1 MSSHRQSNSPLVR
14 LVPCC
19 LCGKEDFRL
28 LFVKQSSRRESFQVV
43 KCKGCNLVQVNPQ
56 PNSAAVRS
64 CYDEKYF
71 LRRTDRGYNNYFS
84 EEMRKEVCRVYEQN
98 LKDLK
103 FDDYEGSL
111 HAKKKARSKKQSL
124 PTTLDAGCAS
134 GYFVDFMQKRGW
146 KAEGIELS
154 PHATAEGKKQGLTIH
169 VGDFLKAKKLRPNSL
184 DMISFWSSLEH
195 MHDPRAVFQKSK
207 SLLKPEGRLIL
218 STCRYGILARLR
230 GEKWRYMNVPEHL
243 YFFSLPQLILMAG
256 QCGFRVISWVSYG
269 SGLTAKNKMSFL
281 YRASKAFLDPLI
293 KLVDQGDMIAIHFQS
308 TKEYG

>member
-14 LVPCC
+14 QVPCC

-103 FDDYEGSL
+103 L
-111 HAKKKARSKKQSL
+111 MTMKNH
-124 PTTLDAGCAS
+124 
-134 GYFVDFMQKRGW
+134 
-146 KAEGIELS
+146 
-154 PHATAEGKKQGLTIH
+154 
-169 VGDFLKAKKLRPNSL
+169 
-184 DMISFWSSLEH
+184 
-195 MHDPRAVFQKSK
+195 
-207 SLLKPEGRLIL
+207 
-218 STCRYGILARLR
+218 
-230 GEKWRYMNVPEHL
+230 YMD
-243 YFFSLPQLILMAG
+243 G
-256 QCGFRVISWVSYG
+256 
-269 SGLTAKNKMSFL
+269 
-281 YRASKAFLDPLI
+281 
-293 KLVDQGDMIAIHFQS
+293 
-308 TKEYG
+308 